1 VVEPGKMNSTI
12 SLLLVFLN
20 QFFLPRH
27 NAQLRLLKAQIAI
40 LRARIPTDRIILSP
54 AEKAELIRIG
64 EECGHEIDGL
74 MEVAKPATYKRW
86 LAQMRVGRPFKA
98 VGRPR
103 LTQELRDV
111 VIRIGSEN
119 LLWGYKRIAGELK
132 KLGLYAGANS
142 VKRILNDAGI
152 HPSPE
157 KRNKKPVL
165 PWATFIRAHMET
177 MVACDFF
184 SKTVFTL
191 RGPRTAYVLVFIHL
205 GSRRVFCSAPTFAPD
220 SAWVTQL
227 ARNTLMWCEKQ
238 GITPEFLIRDADTKF
253 SASFDTVWA
262 SEAARVIQIPHR
274 APDANAFA
282 ESFVG
287 TIKRECLDFFVC
299 FSRSQLDYIVQTW
312 VRHYNVERPHRGRDI
327 DNNVIQVN
335 FRPTRDG
342 PIRRR
347 RQLGGIVTSYTREA
361 A

>member
-1 VVEPGKMNSTI
+1 MNSTL

-20 QFFLPRH
+20 HFFMPRH
-27 NAQLRLLKAQIAI
+27 NAQLRLLKAQITI

-54 AEKAELIRIG
+54 AEKAELLRIG
-64 EECGHEIDGL
+64 EECGHDVDGL

-86 LAQMRVGRPFKA
+86 LAQMRGGRPFQA

-103 LTQELRDV
+103 LTQELRGV

-157 KRNKKPVL
+157 RRKKKPAL
-165 PWATFIRAHMET
+165 PWTTFIRAHMET

-184 SKTVFTL
+184 AKTVFTL
-191 RGPRTAYVLVFIHL
+191 RGPRTAYVLMFIHL
-205 GSRRVFCSAPTFAPD
+205 GSRRVFCSAPTYAPD
-220 SAWVTQL
+220 STWVTQQ
-227 ARNTLMWCEKQ
+227 ARNTLMWCEEQ

-262 SEAARVIQIPHR
+262 SEGARVIQIPHR
-274 APDANAFA
+274 TPNANAFA
-282 ESFVG
+282 ESFIG
-287 TIKRECLDFFVC
+287 TIKRECLNFFVC
-299 FSRSQLDYIVQTW
+299 FSRSQLDYILRTW

-327 DNNVIQVN
+327 GNNVLQVD
-335 FRPTRDG
+335 FRPVRDG
-342 PIRRR
+342 PIRRN
-347 RQLGGIVTSYTREA
+347 RQLGGIVTSYTRDA